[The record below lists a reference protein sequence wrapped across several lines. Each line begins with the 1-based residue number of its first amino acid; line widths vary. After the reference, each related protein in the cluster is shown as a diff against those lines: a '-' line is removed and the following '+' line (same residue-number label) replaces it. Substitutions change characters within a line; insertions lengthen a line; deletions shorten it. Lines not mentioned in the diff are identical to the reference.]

1 MPPTHRHFSGPPI
14 LPPVP
19 ELAFDILD
27 GFTFQFDSLSTPPSA
42 AFDASSPRV
51 HSPLPI
57 RLMSSRLIPQPPP
70 NALADVPEDLS
81 DTEEAN
87 EDMELSTTLPSYSES
102 PSSLSRDGNGSSIP
116 NGGPLRPTAP
126 LNIRKKLSASPP
138 GGRHDYCSVER
149 LDPILAAIV
158 NGDMREGG
166 LPEELVSE
174 PGARDLPSRPAISV
188 QDHIPPDGTSPGS
201 QLSLP
206 PGIEC
211 TCGNCEPNASSSTR
225 RALPPLSD
233 SSRSTPSPQLS
244 PRTGPSEQPPSGGG
258 SSPVGAASRPP
269 PVPEDSSHDRRTPEQ
284 DRSAPYMP
292 PKQEWGSQ
300 ATWRQ
305 HDAAPTPSLYASSTA
320 SSIQPSLATGSS
332 HRPLPPRR
340 PPRPLE
346 GLAITSLGP
355 LEPAAPVQPVHLQT
369 LERTYPHYEKS
380 YTASTKGSVHSR
392 RPSEPD
398 TGSRGALRD
407 AFAEGTKAFVTTLN
421 KRREEDRR
429 RSVYSH
435 KRNADSETWAPSE
448 FDIPPPTTNA
458 KAVSLLGHHDRRHD
472 RRGSDAD
479 ELQITPAPR
488 PFPGATSKAAALL
501 GIGVAEPP
509 PVKRFGKFGSPKA
522 PPNALHA
529 IRRTQPTGWSGAG
542 ASATIKRMS
551 QYAFQMMDDDIDL
564 SDDLETPAPVH
575 PIPHE
580 EDVTIAPGP
589 GQSFT
594 PMSARLSVHGAS
606 PRGASP
612 RGVSPLSSSPHSTGS
627 AMRNTPSPLGSGHP
641 FAAIPTR
648 VTPQPRIRPE
658 GTSPSSLSAKS
669 SPLVP
674 HTPLSAYS
682 HSSGAASSSDSS
694 RAPTA
699 LQRKSTLKARPP
711 PISVERISP
720 TRDFPLVEVPTP
732 QTIPSSS
739 TPTTARPVISQ
750 TEANEPP
757 RFKSHILAKYRLIEP
772 PIAVADQ
779 RDSTCTMS
787 TTASGATGMSSNS
800 GWSDNSDTYTSR
812 ESYAASARESV
823 AASRHSLYTSASTE
837 SFGSHNAPRRS
848 GASVARV
855 DSLPSAAGRDD
866 KSLTARLHKHVRTT
880 STASSASS
888 AFSAVNSATATL
900 KAAAFTLS
908 GLAAH
913 IAPGL
918 TTPEHGKNPHE
929 IPAHMRIFPAPD
941 EAQVPQTQPKPPP
954 WHNYKIRYD
963 KDGREI
969 PDLTPRPLLAAP
981 VEESWFEPSTPVSP
995 GADESA
1001 LHRVGTLVRRGW
1013 RRK

>member
-138 GGRHDYCSVER
+138 GGLFALRMQHRTTLPDCPRTPSPGHDYCSVER

-166 LPEELVSE
+166 LPEEL
-174 PGARDLPSRPAISV
+174 
-188 QDHIPPDGTSPGS
+188 
-201 QLSLP
+201 
-206 PGIEC
+206 
-211 TCGNCEPNASSSTR
+211 
-225 RALPPLSD
+225 
-233 SSRSTPSPQLS
+233 
-244 PRTGPSEQPPSGGG
+244 
-258 SSPVGAASRPP
+258 
-269 PVPEDSSHDRRTPEQ
+269 
-284 DRSAPYMP
+284 
-292 PKQEWGSQ
+292 
-300 ATWRQ
+300 
-305 HDAAPTPSLYASSTA
+305 
-320 SSIQPSLATGSS
+320 
-332 HRPLPPRR
+332 
-340 PPRPLE
+340 
-346 GLAITSLGP
+346 
-355 LEPAAPVQPVHLQT
+355 T